1 MKEFFLNIQTD
12 ENKKIIHELNTNF
25 KNNAMNYYK
34 NHYQCDIIDNLLI
47 GFNVTNGTI
56 ADMLDF
62 YEEVDKIAHSPI
74 EQKIVLTSSFK
85 PTMTFK

>member
-1 MKEFFLNIQTD
+1 MKEFFLNIQRD
-12 ENKKIIHELNTNF
+12 ENKQIIHELNTNF

-34 NHYQCDIIDNLLI
+34 YHYQGDIIDNLLI
-47 GFNVTNGTI
+47 GFNVTNGII

-62 YEEVDKIAHSPI
+62 YEEVDKVAHSSI

-85 PTMTFK
+85 PSMTFK